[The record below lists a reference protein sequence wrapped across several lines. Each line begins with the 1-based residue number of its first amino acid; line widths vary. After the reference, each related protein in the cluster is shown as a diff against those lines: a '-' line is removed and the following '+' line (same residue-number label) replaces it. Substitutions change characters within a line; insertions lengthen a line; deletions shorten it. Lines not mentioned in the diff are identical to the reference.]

1 MSRVHTSQRLPFWN
15 PEADITGKVRIR
27 GAVCSLWGNLR
38 TMISMAFNAFSE
50 NTVVLH
56 DGTGGAIV
64 CDPGMSTPQEWDLF
78 ERELAGKGWV
88 PRAVLLTHAHL
99 DHVLGCA
106 GLYDRYGL
114 RPRVHEADQV
124 TYAMAP
130 RAAELYAVPMDPLPE
145 LDPEPL
151 VDGSELVFGDLSL
164 TVKWTPGHAPGHV
177 VFVEENGV
185 NVVGGDVLFRGSVG
199 RTDLPGGDAP
209 TLARSIETVLY
220 ALPDDRVVWPGHGPT
235 TTIGEEKAANPFVNG
250 AGTGMMQG

>member
-1 MSRVHTSQRLPFWN
+1 M
-15 PEADITGKVRIR
+15 
-27 GAVCSLWGNLR
+27 
-38 TMISMAFNAFSE
+38 
-50 NTVVLH
+50 
-56 DGTGGAIV
+56 
-64 CDPGMSTPQEWDLF
+64 
-78 ERELAGKGWV
+78 
-88 PRAVLLTHAHL
+88 
-99 DHVLGCA
+99 
-106 GLYDRYGL
+106 
-114 RPRVHEADQV
+114 

-130 RAAELYAVPMDPLPE
+130 RAAELYGVPMDPLPE

-151 VDGSELVFGDLSL
+151 VDGSELVFGDLRL
-164 TVKWTPGHAPGHV
+164 TVQWTPGHAPGHV